1 MSSPIGCRATS
12 PAIMSTRRLKSAGAS
27 DMPPPTINGANRRS
41 RRTSLADP
49 PGFLTRWSRLKRA
62 DREKALRHDLA
73 PPAPATV
80 DSPEPAI
87 DPLADLPALETLTKD
102 SGFRAFMRP
111 GVPEELRNQAL
122 RKLWGSDPVYAN
134 LDGLLEYGED
144 FAAPFRMAG
153 VVATVYR
160 VLEGMPEPE
169 KPAEP
174 APETAAATPASVAA
188 SAESAASETPA
199 EEAVAA
205 IEPQR
210 ADAIE

>member
-1 MSSPIGCRATS
+1 M
-12 PAIMSTRRLKSAGAS
+12 
-27 DMPPPTINGANRRS
+27 
-41 RRTSLADP
+41 ADP
-49 PGFLTRWSRLKRA
+49 PGFLSRWSRLKQA
-62 DREKALRHDLA
+62 EREKALRDDPA
-73 PPAPATV
+73 PPDPA
-80 DSPEPAI
+80 AG
-87 DPLADLPALETLTKD
+87 DPLEPPADPLEELPAL
-102 SGFRAFMRP
+102 RP

>member
-1 MSSPIGCRATS
+1 MSSRIGCRAIS
-12 PAIMSTRRLKSAGAS
+12 PATMSTRPLKSVAAS
-27 DMPPPTINGANRRS
+27 GTPPARRRS

-49 PGFLTRWSRLKRA
+49 PGFLARWSRLKQAER
-62 DREKALRHDLA
+62 DKALRPYPAAPASVPAYTPD
-73 PPAPATV
+73 PPA
-80 DSPEPAI
+80 DQLE
-87 DPLADLPALETLTKD
+87 DLPALESLTKD
-102 SGFRAFMRP
+102 SDFRAFMRP

-169 KPAEP
+169 KPAE
-174 APETAAATPASVAA
+174 
-188 SAESAASETPA
+188 
-199 EEAVAA
+199 
-205 IEPQR
+205 
-210 ADAIE
+210 